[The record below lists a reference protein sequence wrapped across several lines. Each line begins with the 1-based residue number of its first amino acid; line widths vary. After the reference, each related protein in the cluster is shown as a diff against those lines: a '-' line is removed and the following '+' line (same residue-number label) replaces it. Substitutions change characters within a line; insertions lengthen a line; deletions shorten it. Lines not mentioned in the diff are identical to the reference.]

1 MVADGGHL
9 VYTDTV
15 TSAGQ
20 FKFELAGMATNEGFI
35 GSPLFP
41 LVAVDV
47 PKYIILEGDRL
58 YWSYTVEA
66 GTNRPLDHILAAA
79 ARSQEVEPWDQD
91 RVGFQVTPIHRPL
104 SVDPMRM
111 LDAFVRIKEGHDV
124 LKFAKRFGVLELCA
138 EGHIHPRELRKFMR
152 RLSPECTPEGWST
165 TPWHERVEHWLSYV
179 QGARAALRIA
189 TALHQEKP
197 TQPSDWHEALAPFSI
212 LVDSEFT
219 LNQESPQSQRG
230 LLGMIIDRWLHG
242 ADVRPTFRWDGAG
255 PRIALIAQTF
265 GMIGVQLMFAVSK
278 SQGLAVCDGCGQTY
292 MREGRKPQ
300 RGRMNF
306 CNGCRG
312 KTAAKLRK
320 RKQRASGS

>member
-1 MVADGGHL
+1 M
-9 VYTDTV
+9 

-20 FKFELAGMATNEGFI
+20 LQFGSAELATETGGFI
-35 GSPLFP
+35 GSPVFP
-41 LVAVDV
+41 LVEVDV
-47 PKYIILEGDRL
+47 PKYISLEEDRL
-58 YWSYTVEA
+58 YWSYAVEA
-66 GTNRPLDHILAAA
+66 GTNRPLDHVLAAD
-79 ARSQEVEPWDQD
+79 SQSQNVEPRDLG
-91 RVGFQVTPIHRPL
+91 RVEAHVIPISRSL

-111 LDAFVRIKEGHDV
+111 LDAFVRIKDGHDV

-138 EGHIHPRELRKFMR
+138 EGHIHPHELRMLMWRF
-152 RLSPECTPEGWST
+152 SSECAPAGWPT
-165 TPWHERVEHWLSYV
+165 TPWHERVDHWLSYV

-189 TALHQEKP
+189 TALHREKA
-197 TQPSDWHEALAPFSI
+197 TQPSDWHEALAPWPMI
-212 LVDSEFT
+212 VDSEST

-242 ADVRPTFRWDGAG
+242 ADVRPTFRWDGSG

-265 GMIGVQLMFAVSK
+265 GMLGVQLMFAVSK

-306 CNGCRG
+306 CKLCGE
-312 KTAAKLRK
+312 TVAAKLRK
-320 RKQRASGS
+320 RKQRASGG